1 MLSKNLEKSLHRA
14 LTVAREM
21 RHEYA
26 TLEHL
31 LLALSEDMDAAGV
44 MVGCGVELETLRSE
58 LLQFLKFD
66 LPPVPL
72 EGRFETKP
80 TAGFQRVIHRAAVHV
95 HAAGLAEVTGANVLA
110 EMFSERESHA
120 VYFMHQQSLTCL
132 DIINYMSTGA
142 VANVPQTSVANTA
155 PAVKRIKEKAEP
167 TPQQT
172 ESAPQEG
179 NQDPL
184 SLYCVNL
191 NKRAQE
197 GKTDILIGRE
207 EETERVVEIL
217 CRRTKN
223 NPLLVGEP
231 GVGKTAIAEGLA
243 YRITR
248 GLVPDILKNAVI
260 FSLDMGALL
269 AGTRYRGDFE
279 ERLKSV
285 IKAIEKLPFAVL
297 FIDEIHTIIGAGA
310 TSGGSIDAGNLLK
323 PALARGAFRCVGA
336 TTFKEYRQ
344 QFEKDRALVR
354 RFQKIDVNEP
364 STEDTIK
371 ILQGLKPYYEDY
383 HRVKYTTAAIK
394 AAVELSKRYIADKKL
409 PDKAIDVLDEA
420 GARQAILP
428 ENKRKKTIG
437 VQEVEEIVAK
447 IARVPVGQVS
457 ADDNKRLITLE
468 KELQARVFGQDGAIE
483 ALASALLM
491 SRAGLRRPEKPVG
504 CYLFTGPTGVG
515 KTELALQLADI
526 MTMPMSRFDMS
537 EYTEQHSIARLI
549 GSPPGYVGYEQGGLL
564 TEAIEKNP
572 HTILLLDEIEKAH
585 PDIYN
590 VLLQVMD
597 YGQLTDNTG
606 RTVDCRNLILIMTS
620 NAGAFEMSKAPIGF
634 GREARQD
641 EDKEA
646 IKKLFTPE
654 FRNRLDAVI
663 PFAPLDENLVLKVVD
678 KFLWQLQQQ
687 LKDKNITLNI
697 SEETRKY
704 LAEAGFDKQNGARP
718 LDRIIDEKIKKP
730 LAHEILFGKLKKGGS
745 LTIQFKKKLLEFDY
759 A

>member
-31 LLALSEDMDAAGV
+31 LLALSEDMDAASV

>member
-1 MLSKNLEKSLHRA
+1 M
-14 LTVAREM
+14 AREL

-31 LLALSEDMDAAGV
+31 LLALAEDPDASSV
-44 MVGCGVELETLRSE
+44 MKGCGVELDNLKGD

-66 LPPVPL
+66 LPPVPI
-72 EGRFETKP
+72 EGRLETKP

-95 HAAGLAEVTGANVLA
+95 HAAGYAEVTGANVLT
-110 EMFSERESHA
+110 EIFSERESHA
-120 VYFMHQQSLTCL
+120 VFFMHQQSLTCL
-132 DIINYMSTGA
+132 DIINYMSTG
-142 VANVPQTSVANTA
+142 VAASTPQDII
-155 PAVKRIKEKAEP
+155 PAGRQAKPRKEKVEP
-167 TPQQT
+167 YIQPEQPQ
-172 ESAPQEG
+172 SDVS
-179 NQDPL
+179 QDPL
-184 SLYCVNL
+184 TQYCINL
-191 NKRAQE
+191 NKRAAE
-197 GKTDILIGRE
+197 GKTDVLIGRE
-207 EETERVVEIL
+207 EEAERVIEIL

-223 NPLLVGEP
+223 NPLLVGDP

-248 GLVPDILKNAVI
+248 GMVPDILKNAVI
-260 FSLDMGALL
+260 FSLDMGTLL

-279 ERLKSV
+279 ARLKSV

-297 FIDEIHTIIGAGA
+297 FIDEVHTIIGAGA

-323 PALARGAFRCVGA
+323 PALARGAFRCIGA

-354 RFQKIDVNEP
+354 RFQKIDINEP
-364 STEDTIK
+364 NTEDSIK
-371 ILQGLKPYYEDY
+371 ILQGLKPYYEDF
-383 HRVKYTTAAIK
+383 HRVKYTQAAIR
-394 AAVELSKRYIADKKL
+394 AAVELSKRYISDKKL

-420 GARQAILP
+420 GARQSVLA

-437 VQEVEEIVAK
+437 VTEVEEIIAK

-457 ADDNKRLITLE
+457 ADDNKTLLTLE
-468 KELQARVFGQDGAIE
+468 KDLRSRVFGQNAAIE
-483 ALASALLM
+483 ALASALLL

-515 KTELALQLADI
+515 KTELALQLADL
-526 MTMPMSRFDMS
+526 MTMPLNRFDMS

-597 YGQLTDNTG
+597 YGVLTDNTG
-606 RTVDCRNLILIMTS
+606 RRVDCRNLILIMTS
-620 NAGAFEMSKAPIGF
+620 NAGAFEMSKSPIGF
-634 GREARQD
+634 GRETRSG
-641 EDKEA
+641 EDTEA
-646 IKKLFTPE
+646 LKKLFTPE
-654 FRNRLDAVI
+654 FRNRLDAII
-663 PFAPLDENLVLKVVD
+663 PFASLDEELVLKVVD

-687 LKDKNITLNI
+687 LKEKNITLTI
-697 SEETRKY
+697 SQETRNY
-704 LAEAGFDKQNGARP
+704 LAEAGFDKLNGARP
-718 LDRIIDEKIKKP
+718 LDRLIEEKIKKP
-730 LAHEILFGKLKKGGS
+730 LAHEILFGKLKKGGEIN
-745 LTIQFKKKLLEFDY
+745 IQLKKKVLEFAY
-759 A
+759 E